1 MEPKNHDI
9 EPYKILF
16 PIGILCS
23 VIGLSFWILFQS
35 RMINF
40 YPKESHGNL
49 MYFGFLWTFIA
60 GFLMTAVP
68 KMMSSMAVTLAE
80 ISVAVSFSFLQ
91 IILTIRNETRL
102 SSYLVL
108 FQLLFLLFFLI
119 RRFIISRKFPF
130 AGFIFIPTALLL
142 ALSGAIIFI
151 TTGNR
156 SLFLLLSGEA
166 FVLNLILGLGSR
178 LVPVISRLPN
188 ALLPHQ
194 NSNTKES
201 FMSSIIFAILFNA
214 TYFMQALDL
223 INLALIARTLII
235 AYALIKYFGLLKK
248 PVKWTVVGVGLKI
261 TSTFLALGTLLSI
274 PYFGYS
280 LAGLHVLYI
289 GGFVLI
295 TLLISTR
302 VVLAH
307 GGESLDYE
315 ISSKKVTAFIA
326 CLIMAS
332 LLRLLANTHSTSN
345 LVLFSF
351 LFFVA
356 ALVLWTIKMLKVE
369 TKNG

>member
-1 MEPKNHDI
+1 MEPKNQDV
-9 EPYKILF
+9 EPYKVLF

-23 VIGLSFWILFQS
+23 VVGLSFWILFQS

-49 MYFGFLWTFIA
+49 MYFGFLWSFIA

-68 KMMSSMAVTLAE
+68 KMTSTLTATIAE
-80 ISVAVSFSFLQ
+80 ISVAVSLSFLQ
-91 IILTIRNETRL
+91 IILTIRNETRP

-108 FQLLFLLFFLI
+108 IQLLFLLFFLV
-119 RRFIISRKFPF
+119 RRFMISRKIPF

-142 ALSGAIIFI
+142 ALSGAIVCIV
-151 TTGNR
+151 TDNR
-156 SLFLLLSGEA
+156 SVFLLLSGEA

-194 NSNTKES
+194 NSNAKEG
-201 FMSSIIFAILFNA
+201 FASSIIFAVLFNA
-214 TYFMQALDL
+214 TYFIQAFGL
-223 INLALIARTLII
+223 IDLALIARALII
-235 AYALIKYFGLLKK
+235 TYALVKYFGLLKK
-248 PVKWTVVGVGLKI
+248 PVKWTVVGIGLKI
-261 TSTFLALGTLLSI
+261 TSTLLALGTLLSI

-307 GGESLDYE
+307 GGQSLDYE
-315 ISSKKVTAFIA
+315 ISSRKVTAFIA
-326 CLIMAS
+326 CLIVAS
-332 LLRLLANTHSTSN
+332 VLRLLANTNSTSN

-356 ALVLWTIKMLKVE
+356 ALALWAIKMLKVE

>member
-9 EPYKILF
+9 EPYKVLF

-23 VIGLSFWILFQS
+23 VIGPSFWILFQS

-49 MYFGFLWTFIA
+49 MYFGFLWAFIA

-68 KMMSSMAVTLAE
+68 KMTSAMTATLAE
-80 ISVAVSFSFLQ
+80 ISVAVSLSFLQ
-91 IILTIRNETRL
+91 IILTIRNETGL

-108 FQLLFLLFFLI
+108 FQVLFLLFILV
-119 RRFIISRKFPF
+119 RRFMISKKIPF
-130 AGFIFIPTALLL
+130 AGFVFIPTALLV
-142 ALSGAIIFI
+142 ALSGALLCIV
-151 TTGNR
+151 TGDR

-194 NSNTKES
+194 NSNAKEG
-201 FMSSIIFAILFNA
+201 FASSIIFAVLFNA
-214 TYFMQALDL
+214 TYFMQALGL
-223 INLALIARTLII
+223 INLAVIARTLII
-235 AYALIKYFGLLKK
+235 VYALIKYFGLLKT
-248 PVKWTVVGVGLKI
+248 PVKWTVVGAGLKI

-315 ISSKKVTAFIA
+315 ISSKKVTAFIV
-326 CLIMAS
+326 CLMMAS
-332 LLRLLANTHSTSN
+332 LLRLLANTNSTSN

-356 ALVLWTIKMLKVE
+356 ALGLWAIKMLKVE